1 MPGRIDSM
9 MGRGAMV
16 FNMLRF
22 SRIAAPI
29 AILFLCTVHAVFCQD
44 TEALQ
49 LQTREPFTLNLPKI
63 AVSVDDVTNDF
74 DGVRISF
81 AGSEDQVFIGT
92 YNDQYTKNTSR
103 GAEKTLYRENPEKSG
118 FISKFEA
125 KYISKVNKEFVL
137 ALEQFDV
144 LLQKGSWGRCL
155 YFDCYFP
162 RFLNGYF
169 YLVCA
174 ARSSESALPRGA
186 RVPEECF
193 DVSLNSA
200 KTDARINMWR
210 ASPDY
215 VIKLRIATKEL
226 AQQLQIWQRNIDRA
240 KENDDVATP
249 KELEEALIIL
259 DRVYFNLKPPSPVV
273 LKRPRY

>member
-1 MPGRIDSM
+1 
-9 MGRGAMV
+9 MV
-16 FNMLRF
+16 FNMLRL
-22 SRIAAPI
+22 SRIAAPA
-29 AILFLCTVHAVFCQD
+29 AILSISAFSRVFCQD

-63 AVSVDDVTNDF
+63 SVSVDDVTNDF

-81 AGSEDQVFIGT
+81 AGSEDVVFIGT
-92 YNDQYTKNTSR
+92 FNDQYTRNTSR
-103 GAEKTLYRENPEKSG
+103 GAEKTLYRENPEKAG

-137 ALEQFDV
+137 GLEQLDV
-144 LLQKGSWGRCL
+144 LLQKGSWGRLL

-169 YLVCA
+169 YLLCA

-186 RVPEECF
+186 RVPESCF

-210 ASPDY
+210 ASPEY
-215 VIKLRIATKEL
+215 VIKLRIAGKEL
-226 AQQLQIWQRNIDRA
+226 AQQLQIWQKNIDRA
-240 KENDDVATP
+240 RDNDDVAQP
-249 KELEEALIIL
+249 KELEESLIIL
-259 DRVYFNLKPPSPVV
+259 ERVYFNLKPPSPVV
-273 LKRPRY
+273 LKKPRY

>member
-1 MPGRIDSM
+1 
-9 MGRGAMV
+9 MV
-16 FNMLRF
+16 LKNMLRL
-22 SRIAAPI
+22 SRIAPPA
-29 AILFLCTVHAVFCQD
+29 AILFIGAAGTIFGQD

-74 DGVRISF
+74 DGVRIIF
-81 AGSEDQVFIGT
+81 AGSEDQVFIGM
-92 YNDQYTKNTSR
+92 YDDQYIKNTAH
-103 GAEKTLYRENPEKSG
+103 GAEKTLYRENPEKAG

-125 KYISKVNKEFVL
+125 KTISKVNKEFIL

-144 LLQKGSWGRCL
+144 LLQKSSWGRCL

-162 RFLNGYF
+162 RFVNGYY
-169 YLVCA
+169 YLICA
-174 ARSSESALPRGA
+174 ARCSESALPRGA
-186 RVPEECF
+186 RIPEECF
-193 DVSLNSA
+193 DVSLNSP
-200 KTDARINMWR
+200 KTDARITMWR

-226 AQQLQIWQRNIDRA
+226 AGQLQVWQKNIDRT
-240 KENDDVATP
+240 KDNDDVAMP

-259 DRVYFNLKPPSPVV
+259 DRVYFNLKPPSPVI
-273 LKRPRY
+273 LKKSHY